1 MLTMSLTQKNF
12 RENDPADMYSA
23 IAGFA
28 GQIKE
33 AIALGESGPTIPKGR
48 VKRVVILG
56 MGGSAIGGDLLR
68 SYISAF
74 KDHAGVDV
82 VVNRD
87 YNPPTVGKNDL
98 LVVSSYSGNTEE
110 TLSAYEAARK
120 NAGQVLVITTGGK
133 LGKSATAAKYKM
145 ITLPSGLQPRAAM
158 GYSFFP
164 LLYTL
169 AIKSEIFGA
178 GVKRDTEKGIAE
190 AIGLI
195 EKLSGD
201 YSAGPKRTNPAFALA
216 QKINVKVPVIY
227 SATERLDTINIRWR
241 GQIQENAKYLAFGNL
256 LPEMNHNEI
265 NGWSHPSNL
274 VGKFITIYL
283 RDKGD
288 HRRNVKRI
296 DITKRIIGKSAGA
309 TVEVESQGKSP
320 LARMFSLIHL
330 GDWVSFWLAA
340 LNGVDP
346 SPVPVIEGLKKELGK

>member
-1 MLTMSLTQKNF
+1 MNLTQNNY
-12 RENDPADMYSA
+12 RENDPGDMYAA

-28 GQIKE
+28 DQIRG
-33 AIALGESGPTIPKGR
+33 AIVLAKDGPQVAKSR

-68 SYISAF
+68 SYVSAF
-74 KDHAGVDV
+74 RDHAGVEV
-82 VVNRD
+82 IVNRD
-87 YNPPTVGKNDL
+87 YAPPTVGKSDL

-110 TLSAYEAARK
+110 TLTAYNAIRK
-120 NAGQVLVITTGGK
+120 DAGQVLVITTGGK
-133 LGKSATAAKYKM
+133 LGRSAMAANYK
-145 ITLPSGLQPRAAM
+145 IIRLPAGLQPRAAL

-169 AIKSEIFGA
+169 AVKSEIFGPT
-178 GVKRDTEKGIAE
+178 VKSETEKGIEETMA
-190 AIGLI
+190 LLV
-195 EKLSGD
+195 KLSEEYG
-201 YSAGPKRTNPAFALA
+201 SGPKRTNPAFALA
-216 QKINVKVPVIY
+216 QKINGRVPVIY
-227 SATERLDTINIRWR
+227 SATERLDTVNLRWR

-265 NGWSHPSNL
+265 VGWSHPAGL
-274 VGKFITIYL
+274 PGKFITIFL
-283 RDKGD
+283 RDRDD
-288 HRRNVKRI
+288 HRRNRKRI
-296 DITKRIIGKSAGA
+296 DITRRIIGKSAGA
-309 TVEVESQGKSP
+309 SVEVESQGKSP